1 MTPRGGG
8 LRARRWCQR
17 ALSPTGATTRERTPS
32 AVRCLDVAESWEGK
46 RVFPVA
52 DRSESD
58 SSAREAHSRVRRQ
71 RCDGRSVRPPMF
83 LRPRW
88 TRRAAGTG
96 HELLDLVGRN
106 PNAARRQLDFL
117 AAPAQ
122 PHLELLSFG
131 RAAEGFLVQHPVS
144 GALELI
150 RRVDGPNAAGNSRKR
165 RLPDREGD
173 DGTGRRQLA
182 DHSFQG
188 AGGAGRNRPP
198 HPRDRAPPRRPRA
211 SPPCRAHTAAS
222 AGLDRS
228 VPRAGVR

>member
-1 MTPRGGG
+1 METRVAGYRSKLNQIPR
-8 LRARRWCQR
+8 L
-17 ALSPTGATTRERTPS
+17 
-32 AVRCLDVAESWEGK
+32 
-46 RVFPVA
+46 
-52 DRSESD
+52 
-58 SSAREAHSRVRRQ
+58 REAHSRVRRQ
-71 RCDGRSVRPPMF
+71 RCDGRRVRPPML
-83 LRPRW
+83 LRPRR

-96 HELLDLVGRN
+96 HERLDLVWRY
-106 PNAARRQLDFL
+106 PKAHRRQLDFL

-122 PHLELLSFG
+122 PHLEPLSFR
-131 RAAEGFLVQHPVS
+131 RAAEGALVQHPVS

-198 HPRDRAPPRRPRA
+198 HPRDERLRVVLAHRHRVVLIRQRRQAWVDQGHAPAFDDHGQAAMHRNA
-211 SPPCRAHTAAS
+211 DAS
-222 AGLDRS
+222 APTRYGR
-228 VPRAGVR
+228 RR